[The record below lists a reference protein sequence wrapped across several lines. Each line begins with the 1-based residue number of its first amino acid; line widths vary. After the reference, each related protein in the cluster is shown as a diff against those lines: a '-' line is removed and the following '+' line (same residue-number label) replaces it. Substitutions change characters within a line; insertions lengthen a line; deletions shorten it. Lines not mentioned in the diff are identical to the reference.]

1 MVKGNV
7 NRCQTQL
14 GLKVL
19 PAGGGGGAAIVG
31 LWDGGYDV
39 WEIITK
45 ITLQNQDSCFT
56 LSCMLS
62 TAPPRFSMLTTHP
75 CFKMV

>member
-31 LWDGGYDV
+31 LCDGSQ
-39 WEIITK
+39 I
-45 ITLQNQDSCFT
+45 
-56 LSCMLS
+56 
-62 TAPPRFSMLTTHP
+62 
-75 CFKMV
+75 